1 MARSTIGSSST
12 SSRRGDRTAGPEV
25 GGALNAMLY
34 RPLQQESCQVRQ
46 LPGVSRPV
54 GQCGWACQAKGQDYR
69 AAAMVEPGLVTLAK
83 IVGTLLLAMGII
95 PFIFLLSP
103 GGDKNEPKDNFD
115 DLV

>member
-1 MARSTIGSSST
+1 
-12 SSRRGDRTAGPEV
+12 
-25 GGALNAMLY
+25 
-34 RPLQQESCQVRQ
+34 
-46 LPGVSRPV
+46 
-54 GQCGWACQAKGQDYR
+54 
-69 AAAMVEPGLVTLAK
+69 MVEPGLVTLAK